1 MQMSS
6 GGYTV
11 HELRVVLASQTS
23 QDSGM
28 LLHGNGS
35 KPVQYLWTLLRSKQT
50 LVVYS
55 RHGCAL
61 FS

>member
-1 MQMSS
+1 MQVSS
-6 GGYTV
+6 GWYTV
-11 HELRVVLASQTS
+11 HELRIVFEGQKSKN
-23 QDSGM
+23 SGM
-28 LLHGNGS
+28 LLHGNRS
-35 KPVQYLWTLLRSKQT
+35 ESVQYLWTLLRSKQT